1 MATIKYFSD
10 PFEYCIAKDSILTN
24 YCTDLF
30 HKCNKTPKDY
40 NRMYVNGMEQHN
52 DGVPNVIMEPGCFSL
67 LHDLI
72 EEIKTKYFNKNLPK
86 GKWSFN
92 IAETNLSDTAPS
104 LDPHTDDPELLYSEG
119 AEYPG
124 YLKFL
129 VYLAD
134 DIQYQDYGTKLYTED
149 NLKFK
154 LNKEIPF
161 KNGVVF
167 VWRTGPNSW
176 HGTDFCTTRKHRRFF
191 ICGEY
196 IKNE

>member
-1 MATIKYFSD
+1 M
-10 PFEYCIAKDSILTN
+10 
-24 YCTDLF
+24 
-30 HKCNKTPKDY
+30 
-40 NRMYVNGMEQHN
+40 
-52 DGVPNVIMEPGCFSL
+52 
-67 LHDLI
+67 
-72 EEIKTKYFNKNLPK
+72 
-86 GKWSFN
+86 
-92 IAETNLSDTAPS
+92 
-104 LDPHTDDPELLYSEG
+104 LYSEG